1 MFVQKVYQLTLA
13 NLYFS
18 SVNESTL
25 ATPKAAAAPQYP
37 KFEELKA
44 ARESARKENDSEPDP
59 DGETEAE
66 TDAESEPEIDSESE
80 TEIQDQVS
88 RTEAPTKK
96 SVKSWDTESEPEI
109 DSESETEIQAQVSRT
124 EAPTKKSVKSRVVS
138 TSPLLAPV
146 KKSKKRFKMSKNRS
160 SLGMAKLIET
170 NDIFDNQTFDQRCI
184 LENDILY
191 ETLLYDDHIKRFLRE
206 KSPDCILY
214 AKDGHDFPIH
224 KVRIQYKISSKIRN
238 VY

>member
-1 MFVQKVYQLTLA
+1 MC

-80 TEIQDQVS
+80 TEIQ
-88 RTEAPTKK
+88 
-96 SVKSWDTESEPEI
+96 
-109 DSESETEIQAQVSRT
+109 AQVSRT
-124 EAPTKKSVKSRVVS
+124 EAPT
-138 TSPLLAPV
+138 

-160 SLGMAKLIET
+160 SFGMAKLIKT
-170 NDIFDNQTFDQRCI
+170 NDIFENETFDQRCI

-191 ETLLYDDHIKRFLRE
+191 ETLLYDDHMKRFLKE

-214 AKDGHDFPIH
+214 SKDGHNFPIH
-224 KVRIQYKISSKIRN
+224 KVRIQYKVSSKIRN

>member
-1 MFVQKVYQLTLA
+1 MLCLCKKYGKLTLA

-96 SVKSWDTESEPEI
+96 SVKSRVAPEI
-109 DSESETEIQAQVSRT
+109 DSESETEVQAQVSRT
-124 EAPTKKSVKSRVVS
+124 EAPT
-138 TSPLLAPV
+138 

-170 NDIFDNQTFDQRCI
+170 NDIFDNETFDQRCI

-214 AKDGHDFPIH
+214 SKDGHNFPIH
-224 KVRIQYKISSKIRN
+224 KVRIQYKVSSKIRN

>member
-1 MFVQKVYQLTLA
+1 MKTSKSHSEIIWPLTLA

-18 SVNESTL
+18 SVNESPL

-44 ARESARKENDSEPDP
+44 VRESARKENDSEPDP

-80 TEIQDQVS
+80 TEIQAQVS
-88 RTEAPTKK
+88 RSEAPTKK
-96 SVKSWDTESEPEI
+96 SVKS
-109 DSESETEIQAQVSRT
+109 QA
-124 EAPTKKSVKSRVVS
+124 
-138 TSPLLAPV
+138 V

-160 SLGMAKLIET
+160 SPVMAKLIKT
-170 NDIFDNQTFDQRCI
+170 NDIFDNETFDQRCI

-191 ETLLYDDHIKRFLRE
+191 ETLLYDDHMKRFLKE

-214 AKDGHDFPIH
+214 SKDGHDFPIH
-224 KVRIQYKISSKIRN
+224 KVRISKVHIFWEGHKILWNLRLTFFLSSASQK
-238 VY
+238 